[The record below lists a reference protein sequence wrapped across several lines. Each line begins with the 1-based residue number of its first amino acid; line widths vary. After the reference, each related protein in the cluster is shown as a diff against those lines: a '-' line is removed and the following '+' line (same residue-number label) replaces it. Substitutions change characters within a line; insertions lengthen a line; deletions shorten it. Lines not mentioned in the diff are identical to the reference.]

1 MNSQQ
6 KSEILQTLGHSA
18 LQQIQAGNPQV
29 IDLGYVQLVQFWLYG
44 QECEY
49 YFDTEPILLRQVEA
63 DKEFTSFDSLTYE
76 IAYEL
81 A

>member
-1 MNSQQ
+1 MNSKQ
-6 KSEILQTLGHSA
+6 KSEILQTLGYSA
-18 LQQIQAGNPQV
+18 LLKIQDGNPQV
-29 IDLGYVQLVQFWLYG
+29 INLGWCELVQFWLYG

-63 DKEFTSFDSLTYE
+63 DKEFTTFDQLIKE